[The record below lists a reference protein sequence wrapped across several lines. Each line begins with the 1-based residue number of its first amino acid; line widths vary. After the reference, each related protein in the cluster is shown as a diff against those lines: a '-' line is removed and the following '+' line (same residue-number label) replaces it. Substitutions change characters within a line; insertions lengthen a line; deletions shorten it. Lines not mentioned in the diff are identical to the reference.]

1 MTLEPNKPFESS
13 KPTIV
18 IDAGLPVGDH
28 RFQLVVVNDRGQR
41 SQPVEVIVTI
51 EFSRIIP

>member
-1 MTLEPNKPFESS
+1 MTLEPNKPFESP

-18 IDAGLPVGDH
+18 IDAGLRPGDY
-28 RFQLVVVNDRGQR
+28 RFQLVVANDRGQR

-51 EFSRIIP
+51 ESSRIIQ